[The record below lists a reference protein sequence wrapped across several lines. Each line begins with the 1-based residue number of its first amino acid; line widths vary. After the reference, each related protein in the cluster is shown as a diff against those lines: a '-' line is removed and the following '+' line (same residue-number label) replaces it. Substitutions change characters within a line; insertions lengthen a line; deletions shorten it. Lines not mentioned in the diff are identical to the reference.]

1 MAMFSRSPKS
11 TPPLRRRQEE
21 LISREAE
28 LRERVEQ
35 LERMISNTSRITADT
50 PRPRRAEGRTKT
62 TTSDKRFHVSVALPD
77 EGYSNESGSIRRPRS
92 LRKER
97 REGRI
102 VFLVLVIALAVAVIW
117 LVSHLHF

>member
-1 MAMFSRSPKS
+1 MAMFSRAPKS

-21 LISREAE
+21 LIRREAE

-35 LERMISNTSRITADT
+35 LERTISNASRITGD
-50 PRPRRAEGRTKT
+50 PSRPRREEGRTRT
-62 TTSDKRFHVSVALPD
+62 NTPDKRFHVSVALQD
-77 EGYSNESGSIRRPRS
+77 ERYSNESESIRRPRS

-97 REGRI
+97 REGRM
-102 VFLVLVIALAVAVIW
+102 VFLVLVIALAAAVIW

>member
-62 TTSDKRFHVSVALPD
+62 TTSDKRFHASVALPD
-77 EGYSNESGSIRRPRS
+77 ERYSHESGSIRRPRS